1 MWRAWGTG
9 QRQSEGCG
17 GQGGRKVVRDTSQ
30 RASSVLLRNLDFI
43 PLPLKVI
50 PLKVLEK
57 GNHLVSIVTGS
68 GGRV

>member
-9 QRQSEGCG
+9 PRQSEGVG
-17 GQGGRKVVRDTSQ
+17 AKEAEKVVRDTSQ